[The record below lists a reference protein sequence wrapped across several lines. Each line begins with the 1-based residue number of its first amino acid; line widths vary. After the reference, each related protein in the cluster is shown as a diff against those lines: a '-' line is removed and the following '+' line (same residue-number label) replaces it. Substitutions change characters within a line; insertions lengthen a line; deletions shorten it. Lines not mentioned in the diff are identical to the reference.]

1 MSTSKKNKNYIS
13 DIHQIESIISNHDL
27 MEFDINCTY
36 LPLSD
41 VIETQDYYYIEMEL
55 PGVKKNDISIEV
67 NENIVT
73 VKGEKIK
80 PQEEE
85 DEKRRYHCIG
95 RSYGRFK
102 RSFNLPGPFNMHNI
116 KAKLEKGILTI
127 SIPKLVEKRSK
138 KIIIPVE

>member
-1 MSTSKKNKNYIS
+1 MSARKKDKDYIS
-13 DIHQIESIISNHDL
+13 DIQIESIFSNHDL
-27 MEFDINCTY
+27 MELDINCTY

-55 PGVKKNDISIEV
+55 PGVRKSDISIEI
-67 NENIVT
+67 NENTVT
-73 VKGEKIK
+73 VLGEKVK
-80 PQEEE
+80 PQE
-85 DEKRRYHCIG
+85 DDDRRRYHCIG
-95 RSYGRFK
+95 RSYGKFK
-102 RSFNLPGPFNMHNI
+102 RCFNLPGPFNMHNV

>member
-1 MSTSKKNKNYIS
+1 MSARKKDKDYIS
-13 DIHQIESIISNHDL
+13 DIQIESIFSNHDL
-27 MEFDINCTY
+27 MELDINCTY

-55 PGVKKNDISIEV
+55 PGVRKSDISIEI

-73 VKGEKIK
+73 VSGEKVK
-80 PQEEE
+80 PQE
-85 DEKRRYHCIG
+85 DDDRRRYHCIG
-95 RSYGRFK
+95 RSYGKFK
-102 RSFNLPGPFNMHNI
+102 RCFNLPGPFNMHNV

>member
-1 MSTSKKNKNYIS
+1 MSARKKDKDYIA
-13 DIHQIESIISNHDL
+13 DIQIESIFSNHDL
-27 MEFDINCTY
+27 MELDINCTY

-55 PGVKKNDISIEV
+55 PGVRKSDISIEI
-67 NENIVT
+67 NENTVT
-73 VKGEKIK
+73 VLGEKVK
-80 PQEEE
+80 PQE
-85 DEKRRYHCIG
+85 DDDRRRYHCIG
-95 RSYGRFK
+95 RSYGKFK
-102 RSFNLPGPFNMHNI
+102 RCFNLPGPFNMHNV